1 MMPKQR
7 VGDIEIYYELH
18 GDGPQILIL
27 IHGATLHSG
36 VFSEQTPDFAHHFR
50 TIVFDNR
57 GAGRTDQPDEPYTMR
72 QLADDTARLMNVLQ
86 VARAAVLG
94 VSMGG
99 MIAQE
104 LAINF
109 PERLSCLVLAC
120 THFGGKGAIQPA
132 PEMQAAMAAGS
143 RATPEQRQLQL
154 QAAFSDE
161 TIKQHPELIE
171 KVNAI
176 RAVYPMAPHALK
188 RRMQALAAH
197 DTAERLGSIAIP
209 TMVLT
214 GSEDRLVAPENAR
227 MIAARIPNA
236 ELKELP
242 GGHIFFL
249 EHPDLF
255 NPPVIE
261 FVKAHP

>member
-1 MMPKQR
+1 
-7 VGDIEIYYELH
+7 
-18 GDGPQILIL
+18 L

-36 VFSEQTPDFAHHFR
+36 VFYQQTPEFAPHFR

-86 VARAAVLG
+86 IRQAAVLG

-104 LAINF
+104 LAINS
-109 PERLSCLVLAC
+109 PERLSCLILAC
-120 THFGGKGAIQPA
+120 THFGGKDAIHPP

-143 RATPEQRQLQL
+143 AASAEQRQLQL

-161 TIKQHPELIE
+161 TIERHPELIE
-171 KVNAI
+171 RVNEI
-176 RAVYPMAPHALK
+176 RAVHPMAPHALK

-197 DTAERLGSIAIP
+197 DTADRLQSIAVP

-214 GSEDRLVAPENAR
+214 GSEDRLVAPANAQ
-227 MIAARIPNA
+227 MIAGRIPNA
-236 ELKELP
+236 VLKELP
-242 GGHIFFL
+242 GGHVFFI
-249 EHPDLF
+249 EHPELF
-255 NPPVIE
+255 NPLVID
-261 FVKAHP
+261 FVKTHP

>member
-1 MMPKQR
+1 MPRQR
-7 VGDIEIYYELH
+7 VGDIEIFYEVH
-18 GDGPQILIL
+18 GEGPQTLVM

-36 VFSEQTPDFAHHFR
+36 VFCEQIAEFARHFR
-50 TIVFDNR
+50 TVLFDNR

-86 VARAAVLG
+86 IGRAAVLG

-109 PERLSCLVLAC
+109 PERLSSLVLAC
-120 THFGGKGAIQPA
+120 THFGGKTAVQPA
-132 PEMQAAMAAGS
+132 PQMQAAMAAGS
-143 RATPEQRQLQL
+143 SASEEQRRLQL

-161 TIKQHPELIE
+161 TIERRPEVVD
-171 KVNAI
+171 KVNHI
-176 RAVYPMAPHALK
+176 RTVHPMPMFALK

-197 DTAERLGSIAIP
+197 DTAERLKSIAIP

-214 GSEDRLVAPENAR
+214 GLEDRLVPPANGR
-227 MIAARIPNA
+227 MIAEAIPNTV
-236 ELKELP
+236 LKEIP
-242 GGHIFFL
+242 GGHVFFI
-249 EHPDLF
+249 EHPELF
-255 NPPVIE
+255 NPLVID
-261 FVKAHP
+261 FIKAHP

>member
-1 MMPKQR
+1 MPRQR
-7 VGDIEIYYELH
+7 VGDTQIYYEVH
-18 GDGPQILIL
+18 GDGPQTLIL

-36 VFSEQTPDFAHHFR
+36 VFYEQVPEFSRHFR
-50 TIVFDNR
+50 TILFDNR

-86 VARAAVLG
+86 IRSAAVLG

-109 PERLSCLVLAC
+109 PERLSCLILAC
-120 THFGGKGAIQPA
+120 THFGGKGAIQPP

-143 RATPEQRQLQL
+143 AATPEQRQLQL
-154 QAAFSDE
+154 KAAFSDD
-161 TIKQHPELIE
+161 TIERCPELIQ
-171 KVNAI
+171 KVNEI
-176 RAVYPMAPHALK
+176 RTTHPMAPHALK

-197 DTAERLGSIAIP
+197 DTADRLQSIAIP
-209 TMVLT
+209 TMVVT
-214 GSEDRLVAPENAR
+214 GREDRLVAPANAR
-227 MIAARIPNA
+227 MIAERIPEA

-242 GGHIFFL
+242 GGHIFFI
-249 EHPDLF
+249 EHPELF
-255 NPPVIE
+255 NPLVVDFI
-261 FVKAHP
+261 KAHP